1 MSNNKKRRNKYS
13 IPPKFVLVFLTI
25 ISVTMIALTLRN
37 TNSLNFLR
45 TTSSS
50 VIIPVQKGMNTI
62 GSWFYNRAEDIKELN
77 ALKKENES
85 LKTKIDELT
94 IDNTLLIQNRAEH
107 ERLLELYELD
117 NYYKDYPK
125 VAARVIG
132 KDAGNWFS
140 VFTIDKG
147 LDDGIKVNM
156 NVLAGSGLVGI
167 VTYVGKN
174 YSTVRT
180 IIDDES
186 NVSAKFSST
195 SDNCIVQGDLT
206 LINEGYL
213 NVIQITKDALVKEG
227 DMLLTSNISDK
238 YLPGLLIG
246 YVKDIK
252 EDSNNLTKS
261 AKVTPVVD
269 FNHIEIVLVVTQI
282 KENIDK

>member
-1 MSNNKKRRNKYS
+1 MSNNKKRRNKFN
-13 IPPKFVLVFLTI
+13 IPPKFILISLTV

-37 TNSLNFLR
+37 TNSLDFLR
-45 TTSSS
+45 TSSS
-50 VIIPVQKGMNTI
+50 RVIIPVQKGMNTI
-62 GSWFYNRAEDIKELN
+62 GGWFYNRAEDIKELN
-77 ALKKENES
+77 DLKKENES
-85 LKTKIDELT
+85 LKTKIDKLT

-147 LDDGIKVNM
+147 SDDGLKVNM

-195 SDNCIVQGDLT
+195 SDNCIVQGDLA

-213 NVIQITKDALVKEG
+213 NVIQITKDALVEEG

-252 EDSNNLTKS
+252 DDSNNLTKS

-269 FNHIEIVLVVTQI
+269 FNHIEVVLVVTQL